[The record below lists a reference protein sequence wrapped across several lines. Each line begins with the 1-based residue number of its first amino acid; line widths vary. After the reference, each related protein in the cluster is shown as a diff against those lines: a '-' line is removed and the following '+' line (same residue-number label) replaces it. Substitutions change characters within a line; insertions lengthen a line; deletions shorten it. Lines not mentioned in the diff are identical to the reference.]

1 MQVRHPLTL
10 ITKETRPLD
19 ITVKNTCLLLQDLHS
34 PFTDADEGWLV
45 KRINQ
50 KVLMREF
57 DDYFHLLDLIRPNIP
72 RVLEAARQMGIRVA
86 YSCFGYGAD
95 ESPSLFQEATGWT
108 WNIDGPLGQHPEEW
122 QPGADEVV
130 FSKPGWSA
138 LANPKFA
145 DFLAENNIANVV
157 IMGAMLDF
165 GVRQTCL
172 ELSDRGIQSLIVGDA
187 SFGLTDA
194 GHIFTAAAVAHG
206 LVKIRNTGEL
216 LLLLEVLKREGS
228 VLI

>member
-57 DDYFHLLDLIRPNIP
+57 DDYFHLLSLIRPNIP

-108 WNIDGPLGQHPEEW
+108 WNLDGPLGPTPGRVAAGGRRSRLLQTRLERPSQPQIRRLSCRKQHCQRRHNGRNAGLRRPADLPRAQRPGNPE
-122 QPGADEVV
+122 PDCRRRLLRPHRRRTYFHRRRCGPRAG
-130 FSKPGWSA
+130 K
-138 LANPKFA
+138 NPQHRRTPA
-145 DFLAENNIANVV
+145 PAQ
-157 IMGAMLDF
+157 GP
-165 GVRQTCL
+165 
-172 ELSDRGIQSLIVGDA
+172 
-187 SFGLTDA
+187 
-194 GHIFTAAAVAHG
+194 
-206 LVKIRNTGEL
+206 
-216 LLLLEVLKREGS
+216 
-228 VLI
+228 

>member
-19 ITVKNTCLLLQDLHS
+19 ITVENTCLLLQDLHS
-34 PFTDADEGWLV
+34 PFTDADDGWLV
-45 KRINQ
+45 NRINQ

-57 DDYFHLLDLIRPNIP
+57 DDYFHLLALIRPNIP
-72 RVLEAARQMGIRVA
+72 RILETARQMGIRVA
-86 YSCFGYGAD
+86 YSCFGYGTD
-95 ESPSLFQEATGWT
+95 ESPSLFQKATGWT
-108 WNIDGPLGQHPEEW
+108 WNLNGPLGQHPNEW
-122 QPGADEVV
+122 QPGTDEPV

-194 GHIFTAAAVAHG
+194 GHSFTADAVAHG

-216 LLLLEVLKREGS
+216 LLLFKTLEREGS

>member
-10 ITKETRPLD
+10 VIKETRPLNV
-19 ITVKNTCLLLQDLHS
+19 TVENTCLLLQDLHS
-34 PFTDADEGWLV
+34 PFTDATDGWLV
-45 KRINQ
+45 KRVNQ

-57 DDYFHLLDLIRPNIP
+57 DDYFHLLGLIRPNIP

-86 YSCFGYGAD
+86 YSCLGHNAD

-108 WNIDGPLGQHPEEW
+108 WNLDGPLGRHPEEW
-122 QPGADEVV
+122 QPGVDEVV
-130 FSKPGWSA
+130 FSKPGWGA

-194 GHIFTAAAVAHG
+194 GHTFTADAVAHG

-216 LLLLEVLKREGS
+216 LLLLKTLETEGS

>member
-1 MQVRHPLTL
+1 
-10 ITKETRPLD
+10 
-19 ITVKNTCLLLQDLHS
+19 
-34 PFTDADEGWLV
+34 
-45 KRINQ
+45 
-50 KVLMREF
+50 
-57 DDYFHLLDLIRPNIP
+57 
-72 RVLEAARQMGIRVA
+72 MGIRVA

-95 ESPSLFQEATGWT
+95 ESPSTISGSHGLGHGTWTGRLA
-108 WNIDGPLGQHPEEW
+108 NIPEEW

-216 LLLLEVLKREGS
+216 LAS
-228 VLI
+228 VCKPCSVKAPS

>member
-10 ITKETRPLD
+10 IIKETRPLN
-19 ITVKNTCLLLQDLHS
+19 ITVENTCLLLQDLHS
-34 PFTDADEGWLV
+34 PFTDDTDGWLV
-45 KRINQ
+45 KRVNQ

-57 DDYFHLLDLIRPNIP
+57 DDYFHLLGLIRPNIP
-72 RVLEAARQMGIRVA
+72 RVLEVARQLGIRVA
-86 YSCFGYGAD
+86 YSCLGHGAD

-108 WNIDGPLGQHPEEW
+108 WNLNGPLGRHPEEW
-122 QPGADEVV
+122 LPGADEVV
-130 FSKPGWSA
+130 FSKPGWGA

-145 DFLAENNIANVV
+145 DFLAENNVANVV

-194 GHIFTAAAVAHG
+194 GHSFTADAVAHG

-216 LLLLEVLKREGS
+216 LLLLKTLETEGS

>member
-1 MQVRHPLTL
+1 
-10 ITKETRPLD
+10 
-19 ITVKNTCLLLQDLHS
+19 
-34 PFTDADEGWLV
+34 
-45 KRINQ
+45 
-50 KVLMREF
+50 
-57 DDYFHLLDLIRPNIP
+57 
-72 RVLEAARQMGIRVA
+72 MGIRVA

-95 ESPSLFQEATGWT
+95 ESPSLFQEATGWV
-108 WNIDGPLGQHPEEW
+108 WNLDGPLGQHPEEW

-216 LLLLEVLKREGS
+216 LLVKAP
-228 VLI
+228 LI